1 MRPTPLTQSAPN
13 GGYDAV
19 SGRSAHH
26 KARRPGCPDG
36 RQGLTARLG
45 SRTPAPGS
53 VLGGEAQ
60 PGCGEGVAERGDR
73 LGPDMVHPGEIGLGH
88 LGALL
93 QGDMPGRGQRL
104 PSWPGQA
111 GGRAGAWRPCCPV
124 TRRPSRRGG
133 PASCPDDPGGMG
145 GIRCA
150 GGGSWRPPTR
160 SPPPTGPRREPG
172 SARPRLQ
179 SCAARFQFCQ
189 PRLHRTGPKAPV
201 RDPSPAPRAGSG
213 SQALTSG
220 RWHSRTGQ
228 LSAGSP
234 LLRAG
239 PAIARWLG
247 YR

>member
-145 GIRCA
+145 ESDVLAEEAGDRRPGPHRRQAHAGSRGAPAPDCSPARHAFSFANPASIGRGQRHRSGTRPQRHAPAAGVRLSHPEGGIR
-150 GGGSWRPPTR
+150 
-160 SPPPTGPRREPG
+160 
-172 SARPRLQ
+172 
-179 SCAARFQFCQ
+179 
-189 PRLHRTGPKAPV
+189 
-201 RDPSPAPRAGSG
+201 
-213 SQALTSG
+213 
-220 RWHSRTGQ
+220 
-228 LSAGSP
+228 
-234 LLRAG
+234 G
-239 PAIARWLG
+239 PAS
-247 YR
+247 